1 VEAVDISEEGLKV
14 PNREAVQVRAVALV
28 VALVMAEGEGMVLV
42 EAEDL
47 VMAWAAAI
55 WAAITS
61 VRTAKRKDAGWFEIP
76 QVA

>member
-1 VEAVDISEEGLKV
+1 MAAV
-14 PNREAVQVRAVALV
+14 
-28 VALVMAEGEGMVLV
+28 VMAAVVMAAVVMVEGEGMVLV